1 MYESFFGFR
10 QRPFLTVPTVDRYF
24 PSTSIERAIQDSTRC
39 IQRGEG
45 PAVIVGGAGLGKTMS
60 CLLLAQHFKDRFDV
74 VLLASSQI
82 CTRRALLQYL
92 LYELRLPYRDRSEGD
107 LRLAIN
113 QRLLPNSEHSNEG
126 LLLIVDEAQ
135 TLSTKLL
142 DELRLLTNIIHQGVP
157 RVRLVLC
164 GTMKLEDLLTHPQL
178 ESLNQR
184 IASRNYLTPL
194 SSYETT
200 HYVRYKIERSG
211 VHPDQVITGDALD
224 ALFRGSDGIPRLID
238 QLADHAFYLAEKMG
252 ARLVNATIVGQAWSA
267 LQQLPN
273 PWSEPTIPASNNIQV
288 SLAAVPSEISNRN
301 RSALDS
307 ELANHR
313 SDDTSL
319 LNTPDESQRGIE
331 FGSLDEWENREE
343 DSLIP
348 SGASNH
354 SLNHDQ
360 AGHSPQPSA
369 SIPIV
374 ANEASDKRNRP
385 TGSLFHSF
393 LEPLAF
399 SPAES
404 SLDAKTASEESA
416 VDNSATWSDPS
427 FEAMMP
433 KADLHSSTEM
443 AGSFIDLVHSA
454 NLDEGLTSAI
464 GIHAEPY
471 QITQDSTK
479 NDAKNDLA
487 EIERQLEAELR
498 EMVSNINLDAIA
510 SSGNHSLLGAFHS
523 VSESN
528 RWAMDSEFACD
539 RSQIQIPA
547 QDVLS
552 LDVIDRDE
560 FSTES
565 ILKDQSKMGYSDDR
579 DMIVVVEDEEEGED
593 DAPSA
598 SPARPV
604 GSAPKKSTFAN
615 WLTTPFSS

>member
-1 MYESFFGFR
+1 
-10 QRPFLTVPTVDRYF
+10 
-24 PSTSIERAIQDSTRC
+24 
-39 IQRGEG
+39 
-45 PAVIVGGAGLGKTMS
+45 MS

-113 QRLLPNSEHSNEG
+113 QRLLPNSEHANEG

-142 DELRLLTNIIHQGVP
+142 DELRLLTNIVHQGVP

-273 PWSEPTIPASNNIQV
+273 PWSEPAIPANNNIQ
-288 SLAAVPSEISNRN
+288 SSPAAVPSELSNRDP
-301 RSALDS
+301 SQSDS
-307 ELANHR
+307 ELALHR
-313 SDDTSL
+313 GDDTTR
-319 LNTPDESQRGIE
+319 LNTPDGSQRGIE

-343 DSLIP
+343 DSMVP
-348 SGASNH
+348 SGTSNR
-354 SLNHDQ
+354 SWNHEEE
-360 AGHSPQPSA
+360 GESPQPAA
-369 SIPIV
+369 SIPMV
-374 ANEASDKRNRP
+374 ANEASDGRKRP
-385 TGSLFHSF
+385 TGGLFHSF
-393 LEPLAF
+393 LEPLALN
-399 SPAES
+399 PAES
-404 SLDAKTASEESA
+404 SLDAKSASEESTD
-416 VDNSATWSDPS
+416 DNSATWSDHS
-427 FEAMMP
+427 FEAIMP
-433 KADLHSSTEM
+433 TADLHSSTEI

-464 GIHAEPY
+464 GIHAEPC
-471 QITQDSTK
+471 QITPDST
-479 NDAKNDLA
+479 NIEAKCDLA

-510 SSGNHSLLGAFHS
+510 SSGNHPLQGAFHS

-528 RWAMDSEFACD
+528 RWAIGSEFDSD
-539 RSQIQIPA
+539 RSQIQIPV

-552 LDVIDRDE
+552 LDTIDRDGL
-560 FSTES
+560 SSES
-565 ILKDQSKMGYSDDR
+565 ILKDHSKMGYSDDR
-579 DMIVVVEDEEEGED
+579 DMIVVVEDEEDGED

-598 SPARPV
+598 SSARPV
-604 GSAPKKSTFAN
+604 GSASKKSTFAN